1 MKITRIILTAIIM
14 FTYSNSMAQEEKAAT
29 PFQEYNVMQSDDVNP
44 FKFFTGAGLLLCAG
58 DKDSSNAMTIGWGGL
73 GTLWGRNNMVTVF
86 VAEKRYT
93 KKFMDK
99 ARYFTIMAFDRDHVN
114 VLRYMGTKSGR
125 DGDKAEALGLHTA
138 YTENGTPY
146 YEEASMVWEC
156 EIMYS
161 DIFRKENMREV
172 PARLYSNFPS
182 GVHTF
187 YIGRV
192 VKALKK

>member
-14 FTYSNSMAQEEKAAT
+14 FTYSNGMAQQEKKAAT

-58 DKDSSNAMTIGWGGL
+58 DKESSNAMTIGWGGL

-99 ARYFTIMAFDRDHVN
+99 ARYVTIMAFDRDDVN
-114 VLRYMGTKSGR
+114 VLR
-125 DGDKAEALGLHTA
+125 
-138 YTENGTPY
+138 
-146 YEEASMVWEC
+146 
-156 EIMYS
+156 
-161 DIFRKENMREV
+161 
-172 PARLYSNFPS
+172 
-182 GVHTF
+182 
-187 YIGRV
+187 
-192 VKALKK
+192 